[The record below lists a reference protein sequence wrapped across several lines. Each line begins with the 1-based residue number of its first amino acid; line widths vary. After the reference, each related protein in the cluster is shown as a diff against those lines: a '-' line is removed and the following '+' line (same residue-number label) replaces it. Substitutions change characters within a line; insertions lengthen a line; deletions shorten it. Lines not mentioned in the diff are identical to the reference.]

1 MIDARITEG
10 PLDAPAEFAA
20 FLASVSGDGAVAS
33 FAGIARP
40 TTTDGAV
47 VTAMFL
53 DHHPTLTE
61 SSVAAIAA
69 VAKDRFGLS
78 AAVAVHRYGSIA
90 PGETIVF
97 VAASAAHRRAAFE
110 AADYMM
116 DRLKTEAIFWKREDT
131 AGGSRWIEPTETDHA
146 DRARWSDDGN

>member
-1 MIDARITEG
+1 VRRALAERH
-10 PLDAPAEFAA
+10 PQVAPDLLSPRVRAC
-20 FLASVSGDGAVAS
+20 VND
-33 FAGIARP
+33 
-40 TTTDGAV
+40 TV
-47 VTAMFL
+47 VGEET
-53 DHHPTLTE
+53 
-61 SSVAAIAA
+61 I
-69 VAKDRFGLS
+69 
-78 AAVAVHRYGSIA
+78 IA

-131 AGGSRWIEPTETDHA
+131 ADGTRWIEPTATDHA